1 VTPNL
6 SPRSLRL
13 SAEALRFYAVPPTD
27 LECIPPILLEG
38 RREILRQIAGEL
50 EALATEREVKARP
63 WWRVW
68 K

>member
-1 VTPNL
+1 MTPNL

-50 EALATEREVKARP
+50 EALAAERDTPRK
-63 WWRVW
+63 WWKVW
-68 K
+68 A